1 MSVPMK
7 NELLIISDRVLD
19 HFIHAS
25 GLKMAVTNMMLF
37 RITFLTSVDS
47 LNSLCVL
54 ALIYDN

>member
-7 NELLIISDRVLD
+7 NDLLIISEFLD
-19 HFIHAS
+19 HFIHAL

-47 LNSLCVL
+47 QFPMSPSPYL
-54 ALIYDN
+54 